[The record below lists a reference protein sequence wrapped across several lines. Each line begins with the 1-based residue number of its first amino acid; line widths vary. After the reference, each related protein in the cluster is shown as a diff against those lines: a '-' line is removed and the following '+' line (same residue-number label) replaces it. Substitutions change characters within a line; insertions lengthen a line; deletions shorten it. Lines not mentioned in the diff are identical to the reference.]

1 MQVVGTANA
10 GQVLVIASLITLG
23 VLLVNSRGS
32 VERLMDVTGVV
43 DDETQS
49 EGLGIGLEGEVLLD
63 LLVVVAGLVIA
74 SVLQPVGQVFKSAHN
89 VVSVH
94 LEIEVREVTSFD
106 QERLVNEVP
115 AVLEVV
121 GALYVVG
128 KVGALREGVVF
139 FIAGERSVGGREV

>member
-1 MQVVGTANA
+1 
-10 GQVLVIASLITLG
+10 
-23 VLLVNSRGS
+23 
-32 VERLMDVTGVV
+32 MDVTGVV